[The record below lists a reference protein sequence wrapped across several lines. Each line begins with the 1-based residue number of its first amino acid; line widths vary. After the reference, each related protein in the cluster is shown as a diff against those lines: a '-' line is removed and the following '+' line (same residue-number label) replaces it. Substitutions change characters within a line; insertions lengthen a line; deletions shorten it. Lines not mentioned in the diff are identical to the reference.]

1 MTEIVLLAI
10 FIGGLSNMM
19 AEQGGLNYLMK
30 RIQKMIK
37 GPKTAEVGIAVLVA
51 AADAAVANNTAALI
65 VTADVAKEISQ
76 EYHVDPRRTASLMDI
91 FCCVAQGLL
100 PDGN

>member
-37 GPKTAEVGIAVLVA
+37 GPKTAKVGIAVLVA
-51 AADAAVANNTAALI
+51 AADAAVANNTAAP
-65 VTADVAKEISQ
+65 Q
-76 EYHVDPRRTASLMDI
+76 M
-91 FCCVAQGLL
+91 
-100 PDGN
+100 

>member
-37 GPKTAEVGIAVLVA
+37 GPKTAKVGIAVLVA

-65 VTADVAKEISQ
+65 VTADVSKEL
-76 EYHVDPRRTASLMDI
+76 SLI
-91 FCCVAQGLL
+91 HI
-100 PDGN
+100 

>member
-37 GPKTAEVGIAVLVA
+37 GPKTAKVGIAVLVA

-65 VTADVAKEISQ
+65 VTADVIK
-76 EYHVDPRRTASLMDI
+76 DTKNI
-91 FCCVAQGLL
+91 FAV
-100 PDGN
+100 